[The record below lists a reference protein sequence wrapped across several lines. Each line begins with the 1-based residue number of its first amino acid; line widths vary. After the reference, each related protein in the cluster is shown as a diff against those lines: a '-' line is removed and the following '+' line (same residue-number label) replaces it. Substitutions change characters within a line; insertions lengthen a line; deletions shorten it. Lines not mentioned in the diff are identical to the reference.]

1 MPEAYDRRRVRS
13 EAMVGLTV
21 VRNEAEA
28 EVVCGMLRSNGIA
41 CGYEQ
46 TNFGAGA
53 ADGFPRG
60 GAVEIFVGEEDAPRA
75 RQLLEPDQ
83 QREP

>member
-1 MPEAYDRRRVRS
+1 
-13 EAMVGLTV
+13 MVGVTV

-53 ADGFPRG
+53 ADGYPRG
-60 GAVEIFVGEEDAPRA
+60 GPVEIFVGEEDAPKA
-75 RQLLEPDQ
+75 RELLQPDQ
-83 QREP
+83 ADA

>member
-1 MPEAYDRRRVRS
+1 
-13 EAMVGLTV
+13 MVGVTV

-60 GAVEIFVGEEDAPRA
+60 GALEIFVADGDERRA
-75 RQLLEPDQ
+75 RELLRPAEEHE
-83 QREP
+83 R

>member
-1 MPEAYDRRRVRS
+1 
-13 EAMVGLTV
+13 MVTLTV
-21 VRNEAEA
+21 VPNEAEA
-28 EVVCGMLRSNGIA
+28 EVVCGMLRANGIA

-60 GAVEIFVGEEDAPRA
+60 GAVEIFVADEDAQPA
-75 RQLLEPDQ
+75 RQLLDEA
-83 QREP
+83 R

>member
-1 MPEAYDRRRVRS
+1 
-13 EAMVGLTV
+13 MVGVTV

-53 ADGFPRG
+53 TDGYPRG
-60 GAVEIFVGEEDAPRA
+60 GAVEIFVADEDEQRA
-75 RQLLEPDQ
+75 RDLLQPE
-83 QREP
+83 

>member
-1 MPEAYDRRRVRS
+1 MEMVSVAMPKAYASPRLGS
-13 EAMVGLTV
+13 SAMVGVTV

-53 ADGFPRG
+53 ADGYPRG
-60 GAVEIFVGEEDAPRA
+60 GAVEIFVADED
-75 RQLLEPDQ
+75 E
-83 QREP
+83 

>member
-1 MPEAYDRRRVRS
+1 
-13 EAMVGLTV
+13 MVGVTV

-53 ADGFPRG
+53 TDGYPLG
-60 GAVEIFVGEEDAPRA
+60 GPVEIFVGEDDERRA
-75 RQLLEPDQ
+75 RELLRPD
-83 QREP
+83 REGER

>member
-1 MPEAYDRRRVRS
+1 
-13 EAMVGLTV
+13 MVALTV
-21 VRNEAEA
+21 ARNESEA
-28 EVVCGMLRSNGIA
+28 EVVCGMLRANGIA

-60 GAVEIFVGEEDAPRA
+60 GPVEIFVAEEDAPSA
-75 RQLLEPDQ
+75 RQLL
-83 QREP
+83 RAAGGGH